1 MRSTLGGCRDEFLG
15 QAELLGLGVGEDE
28 RGVDVRLLGL
38 LAAHLQVDELNVGGR
53 LVGGRDDGDVLGGV
67 GPDEGVHCLLDGLL
81 LPNITQTSSSSMR
94 LGELGRALDGRDVV
108 NERLGRLAVQL
119 GLLEDDERLLVQLRA
134 DGDWRCRAC
143 RSIVEPVDVV
153 HGLDGGQDE
162 QVPA

>member
-1 MRSTLGGCRDEFLG
+1 M
-15 QAELLGLGVGEDE
+15 LLALGVGEDE

-67 GPDEGVHCLLDGLL
+67 IGPDEGLHRLLDELL

-108 NERLGRLAVQL
+108 NEHLGRLAVQL
-119 GLLEDDERLLVQLRA
+119 GFLEDDERLLV
-134 DGDWRCRAC
+134 
-143 RSIVEPVDVV
+143 SSEPTVIVAMSDMS
-153 HGLDGGQDE
+153 
-162 QVPA
+162 